1 MSYTPTV
8 WNTGDTITAEKLN
21 KLENGVASGG
31 GIFVVPVTATI
42 PPVGDN
48 PYSTEVAFADVQNA
62 AVNGKVL
69 VYSIRTIYAGEL
81 RKIESAFGVYD
92 VEAQEVYIVVETGSL
107 IHSSS
112 GITADGSQA

>member
-31 GIFVVPVTATI
+31 GIFIVPVTATI
-42 PPVGDN
+42 PDDN
-48 PYSTEVAFADVQNA
+48 PYSTDVAFADVQNA
-62 AVNGKVL
+62 AINGNVL
-69 VYSIRTIYAGEL
+69 VYCIRTIVNGEFS
-81 RKIESAFGVYD
+81 KIESVFGVYD
-92 VEAQEVYIVVETGSL
+92 AELQEVYIDVETGSL

-112 GITADGSQA
+112 GITADGSPA